1 MADVL
6 KIVVAGGL
14 ATYLWR
20 YLGALAAQRIEP
32 DNIVLLWVRSV
43 ATALIAALV
52 MRFVYAPSGL
62 LADTTSAS
70 RVLALL
76 AGVLVFIAAGKR
88 LEAGV
93 VAAALAMIATEYMVQ
108 G

>member
-1 MADVL
+1 MVDVL

-20 YLGALAAQRIEP
+20 YLGALAAQRIDP

-62 LADTTSAS
+62 LAETMVAS

-76 AGVLVFIAAGKR
+76 SGAAVFYAAGKR

-93 VAAALAMIATEYMVQ
+93 GAAALAMIATEYLVR